1 MPSIWFET
9 GPLTILEAFAAG
21 IPVAGTN
28 LGGIKELLNAQEGCF
43 LLPSDPLAWKTLFL
57 NILNNKVTL
66 SKFKSPKI
74 RTFYDV
80 ESDLEKLILN
90 NI

>member
-1 MPSIWFET
+1 MTPDT
-9 GPLTILEAFAAG
+9 
-21 IPVAGTN
+21 
-28 LGGIKELLNAQEGCF
+28 
-43 LLPSDPLAWKTLFL
+43 LAWKDLFL
-57 NILNNKVTL
+57 NILNNKIIL

-80 ESDLEKLILN
+80 ERDFEKFILK

>member
-1 MPSIWFET
+1 MQSYDLAVVPSIWFET

-28 LGGIKELLNAQEGCF
+28 LGGIKELLKDQAGCF
-43 LLPSDPLAWKTLFL
+43 LLSSDPLAWKNLFL
-57 NILNNKVTL
+57 NILNNKIIL

-74 RTFYDV
+74 KNF
-80 ESDLEKLILN
+80 L
-90 NI
+90 